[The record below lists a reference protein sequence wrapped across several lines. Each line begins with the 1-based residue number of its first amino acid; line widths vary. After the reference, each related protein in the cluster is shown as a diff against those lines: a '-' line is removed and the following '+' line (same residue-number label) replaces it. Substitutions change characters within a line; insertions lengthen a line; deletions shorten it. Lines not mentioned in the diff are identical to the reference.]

1 MQPVNTL
8 LDLLRIIDG
17 LIYPVPDSSAD
28 GRSTAF
34 DAVPVFFQVTDG
46 ISHGMGILTDEH
58 RFVKRAD
65 IRIHPFHTRIH
76 LGIQVAETVTPVWF
90 SVAGTFVMDRT
101 CIQLAGRI
109 VTCLEIAAAAG
120 LISQAPEDD
129 TRMIPVAEYHPVN
142 PVDEGWNPRRHVTD
156 RLVGMV
162 FQVGLIHGIQSVI
175 IEHGVHTFRIRIM

>member
-1 MQPVNTL
+1 MRARIIVSGMQPVNTL

-17 LIYPVPDSSAD
+17 LIYPVPDGSTD

-46 ISHGMGILTDEH
+46 IPHGMGILTDEH

-76 LGIQVAETVTPVWF
+76 LRIQVTETVSSVRLP
-90 SVAGTFVMDRT
+90 VAGTFVMDRT

-109 VTCLEIAAAAG
+109 VTGLEITSATG
-120 LISQAPEDD
+120 LITQTPEM
-129 TRMIPVAEYHPVN
+129 TL
-142 PVDEGWNPRRHVTD
+142 G
-156 RLVGMV
+156 
-162 FQVGLIHGIQSVI
+162 
-175 IEHGVHTFRIRIM
+175 